1 MGRKIQAILQEEFV
15 LLEPMSKNKDQAS
28 RKFVGV
34 MIEALPS
41 RGVGAGGGE
50 AIKDLQQ
57 SRWFLGPL
65 N

>member
-1 MGRKIQAILQEEFV
+1 
-15 LLEPMSKNKDQAS
+15 MSKNKDQAS
-28 RKFVGV
+28 RMFVGV

-41 RGVGAGGGE
+41 RVGAGGGE
-50 AIKDLQQ
+50 AMIDLQQ